1 MHILLCPQKLDSNT
15 LLHLLLGT
23 IRVIMN
29 EFGNSSPE
37 RKEVSTAQLV
47 LLVVFFGGVAVWSSP
62 VEILRSLERQTAVV
76 IGSGLNLAQP
86 PKKEA
91 PTCTPERDKQET
103 NKCAVRGENESV
115 KFQKY
120 IKYILQKTVVSAT
133 QCTYTCVLEEQNIC
147 KSEQTTLF
155 ISGVLS
161 SPAKCSV
168 CGNNK
173 STVSCKNSSGA
184 SVKLSNEQKNE
195 VYNKIQETLGKDSSN
210 TSTVGGGKIV
220 GLDDALNNN
229 PTKKLG
235 LVGNNLFDSNGKL
248 ISSLEEVGL
257 IESRLENGEI
267 LYEMPSG
274 KLISRTE
281 LETTIG
287 SYRIDASTGKLGLIS
302 QTSTTQPPQVVT
314 PRIPTVSPSPQVPS
328 LPSAGNLNPTTQEGL
343 RGPLAAQNTT
353 QPTFQNRYQSFQR
366 PQAFQQQQKPRS
378 FIQRFAGGNSVVQ
391 RLSNFVTGGQADLR
405 TSPEGLQGGG
415 VQPQVIYVTPDFAT
429 PRGLNNENFRSIQA
443 IASDISAQTQPT
455 LARVDR
461 FAQTLTAVGGPNAIN
476 TENKSFG
483 RIQDLIVE
491 DEAIRSLR
499 VAEEKGNRAKN
510 QVFCKANEASADCN
524 ERREVKAKEV
534 ERESF
539 VEELEK
545 RVLPESAI
553 QHFLAVYDGWVRPSP
568 APATYATSTLALLN
582 SQGSI
587 PEQPYKIV
595 TNGSAFVSW
604 IVDSVSDATTK
615 AVTTL
620 TNLITGGT
628 TAN

>member
-1 MHILLCPQKLDSNT
+1 MKNYRHNIVGGILL
-15 LLHLLLGT
+15 LLLLP
-23 IRVIMN
+23 VS
-29 EFGNSSPE
+29 NSSILNRASFHVIPE
-37 RKEVSTAQLV
+37 RFDWITVGLGLMATVSASEDKVRCVEDKGVKYCSDEFTTRYVSINNNGSVNERFCRAEQEDINNCSKFNKCEIMKSQGGTSARWVDNNKSCGAKFIGAKTCWQQAPQDTDLAA
-47 LLVVFFGGVAVWSSP
+47 VVVAVSADLKCCGKGDVGCINIAQESFLKIP
-62 VEILRSLERQTAVV
+62 ELDKEAALKIAALTKKIEEGGNIKVAGNTTNLILIPDDASGVVTKITAP
-76 IGSGLNLAQP
+76 GSGLGGGP
-86 PKKEA
+86 GGSVT
-91 PTCTPERDKQET
+91 PTIPIRDVIGKVPSVGGI
-103 NKCAVRGENESV
+103 NPSNSSNFIGSNPGAVRANP
-115 KFQKY
+115 Y
-120 IKYILQKTVVSAT
+120 
-133 QCTYTCVLEEQNIC
+133 
-147 KSEQTTLF
+147 
-155 ISGVLS
+155 SG
-161 SPAKCSV
+161 
-168 CGNNK
+168 
-173 STVSCKNSSGA
+173 T
-184 SVKLSNEQKNE
+184 SN
-195 VYNKIQETLGKDSSN
+195 
-210 TSTVGGGKIV
+210 
-220 GLDDALNNN
+220 
-229 PTKKLG
+229 
-235 LVGNNLFDSNGKL
+235 
-248 ISSLEEVGL
+248 
-257 IESRLENGEI
+257 
-267 LYEMPSG
+267 
-274 KLISRTE
+274 
-281 LETTIG
+281 
-287 SYRIDASTGKLGLIS
+287 
-302 QTSTTQPPQVVT
+302 
-314 PRIPTVSPSPQVPS
+314 
-328 LPSAGNLNPTTQEGL
+328 
-343 RGPLAAQNTT
+343 
-353 QPTFQNRYQSFQR
+353 NRYQIFSR
-366 PQAFQQQQKPRS
+366 PQTLQQKPRS
-378 FIQRFAGGNSVVQ
+378 FIQRFAGGNSAVQ

-405 TSPEGLQGGG
+405 NSPEGLQGGG

-483 RIQDLIVE
+483 RIQDLIIE

-499 VAEEKGNRAKN
+499 VAEERGNRAKN
-510 QVFCKANEASADCN
+510 RVFCKVDETSANCN

-620 TNLITGGT
+620 TNLITGGFRNEEV
-628 TAN
+628 AQ